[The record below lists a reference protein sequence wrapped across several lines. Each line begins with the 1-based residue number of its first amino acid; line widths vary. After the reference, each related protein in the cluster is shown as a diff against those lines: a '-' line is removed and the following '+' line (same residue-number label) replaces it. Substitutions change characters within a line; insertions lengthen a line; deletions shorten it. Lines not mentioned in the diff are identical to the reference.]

1 MDKRRGKN
9 EAQRLPPSLYSWN
22 CYESVT
28 AHSSDFP
35 REGGGEEETHRNA
48 IQQTRTVRRPPEG
61 YGGTSLVY
69 YCVCNSF
76 TSTPL
81 PQKLGMHL
89 PDKSSSIFVQEID
102 AVDALLSL
110 TVTEKWSLTDP
121 DVCQKVREPYET
133 LKKGGTF
140 LFSPTSSPIT
150 TQGLYIKYNCLTDG
164 SCLFL
169 ASSYI

>member
-1 MDKRRGKN
+1 MDKRTGKN

-28 AHSSDFP
+28 AHSSDFS
-35 REGGGEEETHRNA
+35 REGGREEETHRNA

-102 AVDALLSL
+102 SVDALLSFNSDREVVTNWSRRLSEGEGALRDTQERRDVSLL
-110 TVTEKWSLTDP
+110 THQFPNNHS
-121 DVCQKVREPYET
+121 
-133 LKKGGTF
+133 GA
-140 LFSPTSSPIT
+140 
-150 TQGLYIKYNCLTDG
+150 LY
-164 SCLFL
+164 
-169 ASSYI
+169 

>member
-28 AHSSDFP
+28 AHSSDFS
-35 REGGGEEETHRNA
+35 REGGGEETHRNA

-61 YGGTSLVY
+61 YGGTSSVY

-81 PQKLGMHL
+81 LQKLGMHL

-102 AVDALLSL
+102 SVDALLSFKSDREV
-110 TVTEKWSLTDP
+110 VTNWSN
-121 DVCQKVREPYET
+121 VCQKVREPYET

-140 LFSPTSSPIT
+140 LFSPTSSPVT